1 MLKRVLKE
9 GELVMELY
17 FNEVLYKQAEKR
29 SVLGILIHVPAL
41 KMARFYAVDYDS
53 LDKAVEVS
61 KKRYDKDCRRI
72 HEYYDFPSTTPSYL
86 PKVDIKDGNYLDR
99 RSELVADNEME
110 LGVVGYYDVVDYNA
124 LSQKITTM
132 VQNYTNH
139 DNFSNMA

>member
-1 MLKRVLKE
+1 
-9 GELVMELY
+9 MELY

-72 HEYYDFPSTTPSYL
+72 HEYYDFPSMTPSYL

-110 LGVVGYYDVVDYNA
+110 LGVVGYYDVVDYNT

>member
-86 PKVDIKDGNYLDR
+86 PKVDIEDGNYLDR